1 VNYARFHIHV
11 FRPPPFIDASIE
23 WTAKLVQRCPQRH
36 PISPLALEPGAAS
49 HHGDT
54 LIHDPLSYSEVFI
67 HPAFELFAVRDFL
80 GFEARAERQSVMFR
94 ACIASEAISR
104 QPGTSLH
111 TRQKSRDEDGVEC
124 VVC

>member
-1 VNYARFHIHV
+1 MSSDST
-11 FRPPPFIDASIE
+11 FIDASIE
-23 WTAKLVQRCPQRH
+23 WTAKTRATLSRRH
-36 PISPLALEPGAAS
+36 PISSLALEPGAAS
-49 HHGDT
+49 HHGDA

-104 QPGTSLH
+104 QPCTPLH

-124 VVC
+124 IVC